1 MKKSLLLLGLCVLLS
16 LSTSAF
22 AGMLCTTIACLAP
35 NDNVNW
41 GAQGYGPPG
50 TSLVTPQPWNSTLG
64 LYDGLVGVFGPTNF
78 TLMQQSVTWA
88 GNFDPG
94 DYLIWNQDINNFVGN
109 AGQIRLVFASG
120 LPVYDAGAA
129 IQADFY
135 GNFLATICAT
145 SFTGVQDCWN
155 ENGVSN
161 GNSDS
166 SAIVIG
172 VKEPWAIQLLDFYVI
187 DINGNNDEAIDTL
200 YLSTSTVPEPGTIM
214 LLGSGILG
222 LAGMLRRKIN
232 L

>member
-1 MKKSLLLLGLCVLLS
+1 MKKSLLMLGLCALLS

-22 AGMLCTTIACLAP
+22 AGVLCTTIACLDP

-50 TSLVTPQPWNSTLG
+50 TSLSTPQTWNSTLG
-64 LYDGLVGVFGPTNF
+64 LYDGYVGVVGPTNF
-78 TLMQQSVTWA
+78 TLMQQSVNWN

-94 DYLIWNQDINNFVGN
+94 DYLIWNQDINNFAGN
-109 AGQIRLVFASG
+109 AGQILLLFTSG

-129 IQADFY
+129 IQADLY
-135 GNFLATICAT
+135 GPFVATICAYGN
-145 SFTGVQDCWN
+145 SHSECWS

-161 GNSDS
+161 LNGDS
-166 SAIVIG
+166 SAIIIG
-172 VKEPWAIQLLDFYVI
+172 VKETWQITTLDFTVI
-187 DINGNNDEAIDTL
+187 DINGNNDLAINTL
-200 YLSTSTVPEPGTIM
+200 YLSSVPEPGTIM
-214 LLGSGILG
+214 LFGSGVLG